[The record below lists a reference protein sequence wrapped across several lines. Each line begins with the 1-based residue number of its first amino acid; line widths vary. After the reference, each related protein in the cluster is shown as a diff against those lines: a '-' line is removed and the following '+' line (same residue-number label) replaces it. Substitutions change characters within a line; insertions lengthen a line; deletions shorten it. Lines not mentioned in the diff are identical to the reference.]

1 MSWIIA
7 LFVSALT
14 VLAKLHMTF
23 PAALIVVAAICAAV
37 AGLAWLIATG
47 IGRLLE
53 PEPRYRTTTA
63 PEWSTA

>member
-1 MSWIIA
+1 MSWIIT
-7 LFVSALT
+7 LFVAVLA
-14 VLAKLHMTF
+14 VLAKAHMTF
-23 PAALIVVAAICAAV
+23 PSALLVVAALGIAV
-37 AGLAWLIATG
+37 LALAWLIATG